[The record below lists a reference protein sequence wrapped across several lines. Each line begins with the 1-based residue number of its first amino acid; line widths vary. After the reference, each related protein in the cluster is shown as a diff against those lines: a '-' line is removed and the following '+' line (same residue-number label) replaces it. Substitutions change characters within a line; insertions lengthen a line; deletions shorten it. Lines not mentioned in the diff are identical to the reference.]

1 MNVHSDDHFNNR
13 IFEKMKRYFIP
24 ILILLLTVTSGCARS
39 KSDATVNDLFEEF
52 SKVEDAEYINVNP
65 FMMRMAGMAALFADS
80 DLARITGK
88 INSVKVLSLDK
99 ASDNDKRRLNQR
111 ISALNTDGYDD
122 LITVNS
128 DGYKVRV
135 LARMDK
141 DSAIRRLVVLCTD
154 SSDCTL
160 VSVKGK
166 FSKDDINTVV
176 NSTTSGNHGGK

>member
-1 MNVHSDDHFNNR
+1 M
-13 IFEKMKRYFIP
+13 
-24 ILILLLTVTSGCARS
+24 
-39 KSDATVNDLFEEF
+39 
-52 SKVEDAEYINVNP
+52 
-65 FMMRMAGMAALFADS
+65 
-80 DLARITGK
+80 
-88 INSVKVLSLDK
+88 
-99 ASDNDKRRLNQR
+99 
-111 ISALNTDGYDD
+111 
-122 LITVNS
+122 
-128 DGYKVRV
+128 RV

>member
-1 MNVHSDDHFNNR
+1 
-13 IFEKMKRYFIP
+13 
-24 ILILLLTVTSGCARS
+24 
-39 KSDATVNDLFEEF
+39 
-52 SKVEDAEYINVNP
+52 
-65 FMMRMAGMAALFADS
+65 MMRMAGMATLFADS

-128 DGYKVRV
+128 DGNKVRV

-166 FSKDDINTVV
+166 FSKDDINAVV